1 MERRIQKIIEI
12 QKEFQRL
19 VGFPIDS
26 ILERDRNE
34 MSEKYI
40 LKLIEEAIEARKEF
54 PSVMNPWA
62 KTNKQAD
69 RSKVREEFVDVF
81 LFLVNLLN
89 CWKIS
94 LGNFISATEEKQ
106 EINIRKVKEKQL
118 NILNQE
124 ILAVPTYISG
134 IGSGNPHPKY
144 VFVGQNPGQ
153 TITHG
158 YKVWSNKDD
167 GSSKILL
174 PILEEL
180 GILNACYFTNI
191 VKSTTKS
198 NIEPSI
204 ELFNFWKPFFDKEIS
219 ILEALNSDVKFVS
232 MGLWTSSVLKN
243 SEKFRPINHPAF
255 ISYGGISKDEYKE
268 QIKKALCIDN

>member
-54 PSVMNPWA
+54 PSVMNPWS
-62 KTNKQAD
+62 KSSVQAD
-69 RSKVREEFVDVF
+69 KKKVTEEFVDVF

-94 LGNFISATEEKQ
+94 LEDFISAIEEKQ

-124 ILAVPTYISG
+124 ILAIPTYISG
-134 IGSGNPHPKY
+134 VGSGTPHPKY
-144 VFVGQNPGQ
+144 VFIGQNPGQ

-158 YKVWSNKDD
+158 YKV
-167 GSSKILL
+167 
-174 PILEEL
+174 
-180 GILNACYFTNI
+180 C
-191 VKSTTKS
+191 
-198 NIEPSI
+198 
-204 ELFNFWKPFFDKEIS
+204 
-219 ILEALNSDVKFVS
+219 
-232 MGLWTSSVLKN
+232 
-243 SEKFRPINHPAF
+243 
-255 ISYGGISKDEYKE
+255 
-268 QIKKALCIDN
+268 